1 MDAFPPWQTVYAHFR
16 EFTTSGV
23 RQATRHPMES
33 HGGLE
38 VSLNLLPLMMER
50 LTLIRPTFRGR

>member
-23 RQATRHPMES
+23 RQATRHPMERP
-33 HGGLE
+33 E
-38 VSLNLLPLMMER
+38 VSLNLLLLMMER
-50 LTLIRPTFRGR
+50 LTLIGPTLRGR